1 MGGTARSVRLRG
13 VWTAAGLVLSLATAA
28 VAQEK
33 PPPPQPAAQQPPAQ
47 PPPAQPPA
55 PQQPPPKQP
64 AEQAA
69 PADGSDVVARDYY
82 FMSRDLIRNKDGTV
96 TWFYETNH
104 VGATALKKSLDDLKI
119 PGLAI
124 ALRQRDTF
132 DFGFTAR
139 EKGGESKL
147 DSPVQRKP
155 ATDENV
161 LMLTFPAP
169 YKDIVEEFLDRF
181 DVPIPQVYIKAK
193 VVEVTLD
200 SNLEYGVSWFFDRGG
215 GDPGTATTPPTLG
228 TANDNAFFRAG
239 RSQFRPSS
247 FAGTPLSAANTG
259 LSLLFN
265 DLTTDEG
272 TLIATIEALQ
282 ERGSANILSEPSI
295 VATEGQLA
303 TLVTGQRTPIQQI
316 NISGSSETIV
326 TTYQDTGIRL
336 DFHPLHIGRDHVNL
350 RIRVEVSSITGFVE
364 ARSSDFVI
372 QNPVISQRSAESV
385 VTIRDQVTLVIGG
398 LYSISEIDTQS
409 GVPILAD
416 IPVLKFL
423 FSKTRK
429 SKVKSELDFFITPH
443 ILSTRLSKT
452 IFAPPGEK
460 DRLRKL
466 KSREEEIAKGDPGS

>member
-1 MGGTARSVRLRG
+1 MRGKRTAIRP
-13 VWTAAGLVLSLATAA
+13 LVGWATAPFLLA
-28 VAQEK
+28 LFAGTVPGQEGK
-33 PPPPQPAAQQPPAQ
+33 PPAAPQAKPEE
-47 PPPAQPPA
+47 PA
-55 PQQPPPKQP
+55 PEPP
-64 AEQAA
+64 

-82 FMSRDLIRNKDGTV
+82 FMARDLIRNKDGTL

-119 PGLAI
+119 PGLVVTV
-124 ALRQRDTF
+124 RQRDKFEFTF
-132 DFGFTAR
+132 TPR
-139 EKGGESKL
+139 EKGGESDLKTL
-147 DSPVQRKP
+147 PDRKP

-161 LMLTFPAP
+161 LLLTFPAP

-181 DVPIPQVYIKAK
+181 DVPMPQVYIKAK
-193 VVEVTLD
+193 VVEVSLD
-200 SNLEYGVSWFFDRGG
+200 SNLEYGVSWFFDRGA
-215 GDPGTATTPPTLG
+215 GDPGTITTPPSLG
-228 TANDNAFFRAG
+228 TANENAWFRAG
-239 RSQFRPSS
+239 RSQFRPTS
-247 FAGTPLSAANTG
+247 FTGSPLSAANTG
-259 LSLLFN
+259 LSLLFD

-303 TLVTGQRTPIQQI
+303 TLVTGEQTPIQQI

-326 TTYQDTGIRL
+326 TSFKDTGIRL

-364 ARSSDFVI
+364 ARSSDFVV
-372 QNPVISQRSAESV
+372 QNPVIAQRSAESV
-385 VTIRDQVTLVIGG
+385 VTIRDQMTLVIGG
-398 LYSISEIDTQS
+398 LYSISEIDTRA

-416 IPVLKFL
+416 IPVLRFF

-429 SKVKSELDFFITPH
+429 SKVKTELDFFITPH

-460 DRLRKL
+460 ERLRKL
-466 KSREEEIAKGDPGS
+466 KESEKDES